1 MVKIVEDTN
10 AASNAASAAT
20 TTSDLSQAKAKNIS
34 APTDYSGIFDRAFDW
49 TSSSSMAS
57 EFVKTLAE
65 AAEKNE
71 KLRMFKFGVVEG
83 ISPEMGSAAFV
94 AGEHNGSWLY
104 GLLFFEK
111 GQSMRFQE
119 LPNHQETYYTLV
131 DLIDDAVLAKVEA
144 AIVSTGVDSAH
155 YMLTNTVPD
164 ISDHRMNAEWA
175 QSLMGQM
182 LLGIF
187 GRIPGWLGEM
197 TLSKSDRF
205 LVNVAAPEGGTA
217 VDDNGHPVRADIA
230 VYVEHTPSNQNQDNP
245 TLLDSTSSTEFP
257 PVRAAGYVNLRF
269 TGLKPIG
276 PNGVQDL
283 KQLQGEVVISLID
296 SQARGSRAP
305 YERQLVTLAGFAE
318 IAQNGGWRDQ
328 VINTLNTTDRK
339 FSALASYL
347 SWGSDGV
354 PDLSKLDKNREHID
368 QALKLFAP
376 AGAALVVNHR
386 AGNGVGGLSNLLAEI
401 GVGNLNSLGQLMNIC
416 DAMFSKG
423 AGDSF
428 RKYLA
433 LQLGGGTTPVTQLQP
448 HHIVAAAVPGVA
460 GIYSGVGNKRS
471 LQDGD
476 LIAVTTFLGD
486 KQADVMRYVHAQSYQ
501 NRELEQKAQRIYL
514 AKLYTGMYGNRQ
526 LRMTGESLDMAIN
539 PIFARCIL
547 DKVRE
552 KAGWQVNGVNAYNE
566 METSLFY
573 NNGSQSL
580 ILSGNGATGGL
591 SDFGL
596 GVKVGD
602 FNL

>member
-1 MVKIVEDTN
+1 MVKFVEENGAQNAN
-10 AASNAASAAT
+10 AAAPATDAALGKINTAAPET
-20 TTSDLSQAKAKNIS
+20 KT
-34 APTDYSGIFDRAFDW
+34 TDYSGVFDRAFDW
-49 TSSSSMAS
+49 SSSSSMAGD
-57 EFVKTLAE
+57 FVRALNE
-65 AAEKNE
+65 AAEKND
-71 KLRMFKFGVVEG
+71 KLRLFKYGVVEG

-94 AGEHNGSWLY
+94 AGDYNGSWLY

-119 LPNHQETYYTLV
+119 LANHQETYFTLV
-131 DLIDDAVLAKVEA
+131 DLIDSKVLEKVEA
-144 AIVSTGVDSAH
+144 SIGVGESVH

-164 ISDHRMNAEWA
+164 ISDHRMSPEWA

-187 GRIPGWLGEM
+187 GRAPGWLGNM
-197 TLSKSDRF
+197 ILSKSDRF
-205 LVNVAAPEGGTA
+205 LVNVATPDSGIAM
-217 VDDNGHPVRADIA
+217 DDNGHPSRADFA
-230 VYVEHTPSNQNQDNP
+230 LYVEHTPSNQNQDDP
-245 TLLDSTSSTEFP
+245 TLLDTSAATEFP
-257 PVRAAGYVNLRF
+257 PVRAAGYVNMRF

-305 YERQLVTLAGFAE
+305 YERQIVTLAGFAE
-318 IAQNGGWRDQ
+318 IAQNGGWRDMF
-328 VINTLNTTDRK
+328 INTLNGTDRK

-347 SWGSDGV
+347 SWGNDGV

-376 AGAALVVNHR
+376 SSAALVVNHR

-401 GVGNLNSLGQLMNIC
+401 AVGNLNSLGQLMNIL

-423 AGDSF
+423 SQESF

-433 LQLGGGTTPVTQLQP
+433 KALGDGVNPVSELTPR
-448 HHIVAAAVPGVA
+448 HIVAAAVPGIA
-460 GIYSGVGNKRS
+460 GIYSGAGSKRS
-471 LQDGD
+471 VQDGD
-476 LIAVTTFLGD
+476 LIAVCSFLGD
-486 KQADVMRYVHAQSYQ
+486 KQTDVMRFVHAQSYQ
-501 NRELEQKAQRIYL
+501 NRELEAKAQRIYL
-514 AKLYTGMYGNRQ
+514 AKLYSGMYGNRQ
-526 LRMTGESLDMAIN
+526 LRLTGESLDMAIN

-573 NNGSQSL
+573 NNGGQSL
-580 ILSGNGATGGL
+580 ILSGSGTTGGL

-596 GVKVGD
+596 GVSLSD
-602 FNL
+602 YNL

>member
-1 MVKIVEDTN
+1 MVKIVEENTGAA
-10 AASNAASAAT
+10 AAST
-20 TTSDLSQAKAKNIS
+20 TTSTSGIGDLGTAKKPTATT
-34 APTDYSGIFDRAFDW
+34 TDYSGMFDRAFDW
-49 TSSSSMAS
+49 SSSSSMAGD
-57 EFVKTLAE
+57 FVKALNE
-65 AAEKNE
+65 AAEKND
-71 KLRMFKFGVVEG
+71 KLSLFKYGVVEG
-83 ISPEMGSAAFV
+83 IAPEMGSAAFV
-94 AGEHNGSWLY
+94 AGDYNGSWLY

-131 DLIDDAVLAKVEA
+131 DLINRDVLNKVEA
-144 AIVSTGVDSAH
+144 AINATGVDNVH

-164 ISDHRMNAEWA
+164 ISDHRMSAEWA

-187 GRIPGWLGEM
+187 GRVPGWLGNM
-197 TLSKSDRF
+197 TLSKADRF
-205 LVNVAAPEGGTA
+205 LVNVAAPESGIA
-217 VDDNGHPVRADIA
+217 MDDNGHPNRADIA
-230 VYVEHTPSNQNQDNP
+230 VYVEHTPSSQNQDDP
-245 TLLDSTSSTEFP
+245 TLLDSSAATEFP
-257 PVRAAGYVNLRF
+257 PVRAAGYINLRF

-276 PNGVQDL
+276 QNGVQDL
-283 KQLQGEVVISLID
+283 KQVQGEVVISLID

-328 VINTLNTTDRK
+328 FINTLNTTDRK

-376 AGAALVVNHR
+376 SSAALVVNHR

-423 AGDSF
+423 SNETF
-428 RKYLA
+428 RAYLA
-433 LQLGGGTTPVTQLQP
+433 KNLGVTELKPQ
-448 HHIVAAAVPGVA
+448 HIVAAAVPGIA
-460 GIYSGVGNKRS
+460 GIYSGAGTKRS
-471 LQDGD
+471 VQDGD
-476 LIAVTTFLGD
+476 LIAVTSFLGD
-486 KQADVMRYVHAQSYQ
+486 KQADVMRFVHAQSYQ

-514 AKLYTGMYGNRQ
+514 AKLYSGMYGNRQ
-526 LRMTGESLDMAIN
+526 LRLTGETLDMAIN
-539 PIFARCIL
+539 PIFARCVL

-573 NNGSQSL
+573 NNGGQSL
-580 ILSGNGATGGL
+580 ILSGNGQTGGL

-596 GVKVGD
+596 GVTLGD
-602 FNL
+602 YNL

>member
-1 MVKIVEDTN
+1 MVKIVEENTG
-10 AASNAASAAT
+10 AASAAST
-20 TTSDLSQAKAKNIS
+20 TATSGIGDLGTAKTKPTATT
-34 APTDYSGIFDRAFDW
+34 TDYSGMFDRAFDW
-49 TSSSSMAS
+49 SSSSSMAGD
-57 EFVKTLAE
+57 FVKALNE
-65 AAEKNE
+65 AAEKND
-71 KLRMFKFGVVEG
+71 KLSLFKYGVVDG
-83 ISPEMGSAAFV
+83 IAPEMGSAAFV
-94 AGEHNGSWLY
+94 AGDYNGSWLY

-131 DLIDDAVLAKVEA
+131 DLINRPVLDKVEA
-144 AIVSTGVDSAH
+144 AINATGVDNVH

-164 ISDHRMNAEWA
+164 ISDHRMSAEWA

-187 GRIPGWLGEM
+187 GRVPGWLGNM

-205 LVNVAAPEGGTA
+205 LVNVATPESGIA
-217 VDDNGHPVRADIA
+217 MDDNGHPNRADFA
-230 VYVEHTPSNQNQDNP
+230 VYVEHTPSNQNQDDP
-245 TLLDSTSSTEFP
+245 TLLDSSAATEFP
-257 PVRAAGYVNLRF
+257 PVRAAGYINLRF

-283 KQLQGEVVISLID
+283 KQVQGEVVISLID

-318 IAQNGGWRDQ
+318 IAQNGGWRDMF
-328 VINTLNTTDRK
+328 INTLNTTDRK
-339 FSALASYL
+339 FSSLASYL

-376 AGAALVVNHR
+376 SSAALVVNHR

-423 AGDSF
+423 SAEPF

-433 LQLGGGTTPVTQLQP
+433 NALNVTELKP
-448 HHIVAAAVPGVA
+448 NHIVAAAVPGIA
-460 GIYSGVGNKRS
+460 GIYSGAGTKRS
-471 LQDGD
+471 VQDGD
-476 LIAVTTFLGD
+476 LIAVTSFLGD
-486 KQADVMRYVHAQSYQ
+486 KQADVMRFVHAQSYQ
-501 NRELEQKAQRIYL
+501 NRELESKAQRIYL
-514 AKLYTGMYGNRQ
+514 AKLYSGMYGNRQ
-526 LRMTGESLDMAIN
+526 LRLTGETLDMAIN

-573 NNGSQSL
+573 NNGGQSL

-596 GVKVGD
+596 GVTLGD
-602 FNL
+602 YNL